1 MQPLIAISAIVAL
14 LYRAY
19 SRRSL
24 TPLGLVVAG
33 ITATIHAIHPW
44 SVFFTLLGVFFLAG
58 SAVTKVKHDV
68 KARLTL
74 SASGTSGGEGPR
86 THIQVLA
93 NSLVAS
99 TLIILH
105 ARKLA
110 AEPAQSACWPKRSDV
125 LVVGIIANYAAV
137 AADTFSS
144 ELGILSPTPPRLL
157 TSLGPPL
164 RPVPR
169 GTNGGVTP
177 TGLLAGLLGAALIA
191 ATAVLLTPFCGGEW
205 SIADKAAFAGAVVA
219 VGVMGSLLDSVMGG
233 VLQASVVDVRS
244 GKVVEGEGGRKVL
257 VGGGEGREKG
267 RSSRKVESG
276 WDVLS
281 NNGVNLLMAAS
292 MSGGAMVATCWFW
305 GLPLSG
311 VLW

>member
-125 LVVGIIANYAAV
+125 LVVGIIA
-137 AADTFSS
+137 
-144 ELGILSPTPPRLL
+144 
-157 TSLGPPL
+157 
-164 RPVPR
+164 
-169 GTNGGVTP
+169 
-177 TGLLAGLLGAALIA
+177 
-191 ATAVLLTPFCGGEW
+191 
-205 SIADKAAFAGAVVA
+205 
-219 VGVMGSLLDSVMGG
+219 
-233 VLQASVVDVRS
+233 
-244 GKVVEGEGGRKVL
+244 
-257 VGGGEGREKG
+257 
-267 RSSRKVESG
+267 
-276 WDVLS
+276 
-281 NNGVNLLMAAS
+281 
-292 MSGGAMVATCWFW
+292 
-305 GLPLSG
+305 
-311 VLW
+311 